1 MTYKVVKLRN
11 DVLVYDVDTPDDKM
25 EFMDNI
31 DAKPGDVFRFTY
43 NGWLVYLG
51 NNFYNAQNPHN
62 EDSFAVELRQ
72 QINVVQL

>member
-11 DVLVYDVDTPDDKM
+11 DVLVYDVDKPDDKM

-43 NGWLVYLG
+43 NGWLEFLG
-51 NNFYNAQNPHN
+51 NDFEQVENRSK
-62 EDSFAVELRQ
+62 EDSDAVELLQ
-72 QINVVQL
+72 QINGV